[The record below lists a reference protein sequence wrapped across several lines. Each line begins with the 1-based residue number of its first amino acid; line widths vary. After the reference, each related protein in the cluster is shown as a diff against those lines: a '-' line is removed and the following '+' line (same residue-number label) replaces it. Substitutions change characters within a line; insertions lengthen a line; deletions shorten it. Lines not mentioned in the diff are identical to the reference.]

1 MQKVLKFEPIYKEK
15 VWGGRKLE
23 TVLGRK
29 IPSGDI
35 GESWEISDYGSDL
48 SVISNGEF
56 SGKTF
61 REVYTSNYE
70 SILGKPFQGQNFP
83 LLIKL
88 IDAKEKLSVQVHPDD
103 AYAEEFDPE
112 SAGKKEA
119 WTVLQADKGSKLV
132 CGFSKQTNKEEF
144 SEYVKSNRVEEILNE
159 VEVKELDSFLLNPG
173 RIHAI
178 GGGILL
184 MEVQQSSDSTYR
196 VYDYGRPRELHLQ
209 KALDVLDFSSADP
222 KDRLVP
228 KKIENPG
235 IDRSILTANDKFR
248 MEILEIHSSKKFS
261 LPSFSSEPV
270 FHVLMVLE
278 GECTLENLDLKT
290 GDTVLVTAFGIGQG
304 IECESRS
311 SFLRLAWSG
320 PGSDWIQYHSS

>member
-29 IPSGDI
+29 IPAGEI

-48 SVISNGEF
+48 SVITNGEF
-56 SGKTF
+56 AGKTF
-61 REVYTSNYE
+61 REVYLANPDA
-70 SILGKPFQGQNFP
+70 ILGKAFKGKEFP

-112 SAGKKEA
+112 SSGKKEA
-119 WTVLQADKGSKLV
+119 WTVLQADPGSKLV
-132 CGFSKQTNKEEF
+132 CGFSRQTDREEF
-144 SEYVKSNRVEEILNE
+144 SKYVEANRVEEILNE
-159 VEVKELDSFLLNPG
+159 VEVESLDSFLLNPG

-196 VYDYGRPRELHLQ
+196 VYDYGRPRELHLK
-209 KALDVLDFSSADP
+209 KALDVLDYSFADP
-222 KDRLVP
+222 KDRLIP
-228 KKIENPG
+228 KKIQSAGYE
-235 IDRSILTANDKFR
+235 RSVLTSNDKFR
-248 MEILEIHSSKKFS
+248 MEILETNSNEGFS
-261 LPSFSSEPV
+261 LPSFAEEPV
-270 FHVLMVLE
+270 FHVLMVIEGKCDLE
-278 GECTLENLDLKT
+278 GIVLQK
-290 GDTVLVTAFGIGQG
+290 GDTVLITAFGIKNG
-304 IECESRS
+304 IECKPQSPK
-311 SFLRLAWSG
+311 LRLAWSG
-320 PGSDWIQYHSS
+320 PGTDWSDNSTV

>member
-1 MQKVLKFEPIYKEK
+1 MQKVFKFEPIYKEK

-23 TVLGRK
+23 TVLGRA
-29 IPSGDI
+29 IPSGNI

-48 SVISNGEF
+48 SKIINGEC

-61 REVYTSNYE
+61 REVYTSDYE
-70 SILGKPFQGQNFP
+70 SVLGKPFKGQSFP

-103 AYAEEFDPE
+103 AYAEKFDPE

-144 SEYVKSNRVEEILNE
+144 SEYVKTNRVEEILNE

-196 VYDYGRPRELHLQ
+196 VYDYGRPRELHLK
-209 KALDVLDFSSADP
+209 KALDVLDFSSANPEDKLSP
-222 KDRLVP
+222 KQ
-228 KKIENPG
+228 
-235 IDRSILTANDKFR
+235 IDSSEFNRSVLTANDKFR
-248 MEILEIHSSKKFS
+248 MEILEIDSAKKFA

-270 FHVLMVLE
+270 FHVLMVLN
-278 GECTLENLDLKT
+278 GECKLEDLDLKT
-290 GDTVLVTAFGIGQG
+290 GDTVLVTASGIKEG
-304 IECESRS
+304 IHCESKSR
-311 SFLRLAWSG
+311 FLRLAWSG
-320 PGSDWIQYHSS
+320 PGSDWIQYTSP

>member
-29 IPSGDI
+29 IPAGDI

-48 SVISNGEF
+48 SIVTNGEF
-56 SGKTF
+56 AGKTF
-61 REVYTSNYE
+61 REVYLSHPDA
-70 SILGKPFQGQNFP
+70 ILGKAFVGKEFP

-103 AYAEEFDPE
+103 AYAEEFDPD
-112 SAGKKEA
+112 SSGKKEA
-119 WTVLQADKGSKLV
+119 WTVLQADPGSKLV
-132 CGFSKQTNKEEF
+132 CGFSRKTDRDEF
-144 SEYVKSNRVEEILNE
+144 SKYVETNRVEEILNE

-196 VYDYGRPRELHLQ
+196 VYDYGRPRELHLK
-209 KALDVLDFSSADP
+209 KALDVLDYSSADP
-222 KDRLVP
+222 KDRLVL
-228 KKIENPG
+228 KKLPG
-235 IDRSILTANDKFR
+235 SNCERSLLTSNDKFR
-248 MEILEIHSSKKFS
+248 MEILE
-261 LPSFSSEPV
+261 
-270 FHVLMVLE
+270 
-278 GECTLENLDLKT
+278 TN
-290 GDTVLVTAFGIGQG
+290 
-304 IECESRS
+304 
-311 SFLRLAWSG
+311 
-320 PGSDWIQYHSS
+320 

>member
-23 TVLGRK
+23 TVLGRDL
-29 IPSGDI
+29 PAGEI

-48 SVISNGEF
+48 SIVTNGEF

-61 REVYTSNYE
+61 RDVYKSDTASV
-70 SILGKPFQGQNFP
+70 LGKPFIGKEFP

-103 AYAEEFDPE
+103 AYAAEFDPE
-112 SAGKKEA
+112 SSGKKEA
-119 WTVLQADKGSKLV
+119 WTVLQADPGSKLV
-132 CGFSKQTNKEEF
+132 CGFSRGTDREEF
-144 SEYVKSNRVEEILNE
+144 AEFIKSNRVEEILNE
-159 VEVKELDSFLLNPG
+159 VEVGALDSFLLNPG

-209 KALDVLDFSSADP
+209 KALDVLDYSPADP
-222 KDRLVP
+222 EDRLSLR
-228 KKIENPG
+228 KIQSQG
-235 IDRSILTANDKFR
+235 FDRFLLTSNDKFR
-248 MEILEIHSSKKFS
+248 MEILESKSGQEFLLPGFS
-261 LPSFSSEPV
+261 KEPV
-270 FHVLMVLE
+270 FHVLMILSGSCNVE
-278 GECTLENLDLKT
+278 GIDLKT
-290 GDTVLVTAFGIGQG
+290 GDTILVTAEGIRDG
-304 IECESRS
+304 ILCRPQSDL
-311 SFLRLAWSG
+311 LRLAWSG
-320 PGSDWIQYHSS
+320 PGTDWASFD

>member
-1 MQKVLKFEPIYKEK
+1 MQKVFKFEPIYKEK

-23 TVLGRK
+23 TVLGRA

-48 SVISNGEF
+48 SKITNGEC

-61 REVYTSNYE
+61 REVYTSDYE
-70 SILGKPFQGQNFP
+70 SVLGKPFKGQSFP

-103 AYAEEFDPE
+103 AYAEKFDPE

-144 SEYVKSNRVEEILNE
+144 SEYVQTNRVEEILNE
-159 VEVKELDSFLLNPG
+159 VEVKELDSFLLSPG

-196 VYDYGRPRELHLQ
+196 VYDYGRPRELHLK

-222 KDRLVP
+222 KDKLSP
-228 KKIENPG
+228 KQ
-235 IDRSILTANDKFR
+235 IDSFEFNRSVLTANDKFR
-248 MEILEIHSSKKFS
+248 MEILEIDSSKKFV
-261 LPSFSSEPV
+261 LPPFSSEPV
-270 FHVLMVLE
+270 FHVLMVLS
-278 GECTLENLDLKT
+278 GECTLEDLDLKT
-290 GDTVLVTAFGIGQG
+290 GDTVLVTASGIKEGVSCQ
-304 IECESRS
+304 SKS

-320 PGSDWIQYHSS
+320 PGSDWIQYTSP